1 MGTTSEVD
9 RMLAAW
15 GDRVFNGGRVHK
27 VPSRRG
33 LTGLV
38 CPKAA
43 KAQGGGSIGA
53 RAGATRRM
61 LAGIAKKTPQ
71 VMVRISGGGRGMR
84 HIRAH
89 LAYISRN
96 GQLAIEDHNGDRHQG
111 RDEIDMLGDEWQY
124 GGFPVD
130 EVSAWREAFNIVLS
144 MPAGTDAEAVRC
156 AAAEFAREEFGDHQY
171 AMALHTH
178 DTDPG
183 RAPALHPHVHL
194 VVKATMPDGLRLN
207 PRKHDLQRWRE
218 GFAKSLREHG
228 IEAEATKRIH
238 RLQPVR
244 GEKQAVRHMKSR
256 GESLEV
262 IGRTKADAARIG
274 EARQAESRVMN
285 EYRAMLMKLATADDG
300 NDRSL
305 AVEMV
310 KGLRSVGRLSRDI
323 EIEVAR

>member
-1 MGTTSEVD
+1 MGTTSEID

-15 GDRVFNGGRVHK
+15 GDRVFNGGGVHK
-27 VPSRRG
+27 VPPRRG

-38 CPKAA
+38 FA
-43 KAQGGGSIGA
+43 KGAKVQGGGSVGA
-53 RAGATRRM
+53 RTSATRRT

-96 GQLAIEDHNGDRHQG
+96 GQLAIEDHNGERYQG
-111 RDEIDMLGDEWQY
+111 RDEIDMLGDGWQF
-124 GGFPVD
+124 GGFPID
-130 EVSAWREAFNIVLS
+130 DVSMWREAFNIVLS
-144 MPAGTDAEAVRC
+144 MPAGTDTEAVRR

-183 RAPALHPHVHL
+183 REPAPHPHVHL
-194 VVKATMPDGLRLN
+194 VVKATTPDGFRLN

-228 IEAEATKRIH
+228 VEAEATKRIH
-238 RLQPVR
+238 RLQPER
-244 GEKQAVRHMKSR
+244 GEKQAVRHMKRR
-256 GESLEV
+256 GEEFDV
-262 IGRTKADAARIG
+262 IGRKQADAARISV
-274 EARQAESRVMN
+274 ARLVENRVVN
-285 EYRAMLMKLATADDG
+285 EYRAMLTALANADNG
-300 NDRSL
+300 EDRRL
-305 AVEMV
+305 AVELA
-310 KGLRSVGRLSRDI
+310 KGLRSDSRLSRDI
-323 EIEVAR
+323 EIELAR

>member
-1 MGTTSEVD
+1 MGARSEID

-15 GDRVFNGGRVHK
+15 GDRVFNGGGVHK
-27 VPSRRG
+27 VPPRRG

-38 CPKAA
+38 FA
-43 KAQGGGSIGA
+43 KGAKVQGGGSVGA
-53 RAGATRRM
+53 RAGATRRT

-89 LAYISRN
+89 LTYISRN
-96 GQLAIEDHNGDRHQG
+96 GQLAIEDHNGERYQG

-124 GGFPVD
+124 GGFPID
-130 EVSAWREAFNIVLS
+130 DVSALRAAFNIVLS
-144 MPAGTDAEAVRC
+144 MPAGTDAGAVRR
-156 AAAEFAREEFGDHQY
+156 AAAEFARDEFGDHQY

-183 RAPALHPHVHL
+183 REPSPHPHVHL
-194 VVKATMPDGLRLN
+194 VVKATTPDGLRLN

-238 RLQPVR
+238 RLQPQP
-244 GEKQAVRHMKSR
+244 GEKQAVKYMKKR
-256 GESLEV
+256 GALMNM
-262 IGRTKADAARIG
+262 IGRTKAYAARIS
-274 EARQAESRVMN
+274 EARVAENRVMN
-285 EYRAMLMKLATADDG
+285 EYRAVLTTLALADDG

-305 AVEMV
+305 AVELV
-310 KGLRSVGRLSRDI
+310 KGLRSDARFSRDV
-323 EIEVAR
+323 EIDVVR